1 MALAAAT
8 VWEVRPTN
16 GSDTNGGGFVTG
28 ASGTDFSQQNAKNTG
43 TTDKSVTD
51 GVGVGTTTFTSAT
64 ANFTTAIVGNVIYI
78 NGGWYQVTA
87 RASSLSITLD
97 RSPGTGTGWTVNI
110 GGALQ
115 TVATAI
121 ANATVAGMIAYCKA
135 ESSYT
140 TTAVVTLL
148 TTGFSPPIRLVGY
161 TTTRT
166 DNGKFTW
173 TTATNSIKL
182 INPSSSF
189 GYSFENFNFTST
201 AGTPGDCFHPTSGNA
216 TNLRIKNCIISGFN
230 VGVNGNF
237 AVDWA
242 IDGLLIE
249 DTEIKGSVSHGIFN
263 SGLTT
268 LVACAIHNNGG
279 SGVVLH
285 ANSGFNTSLF
295 ASFCAFKSNTA
306 DGVNIDSF
314 VHNGFLSFINCDFVN
329 NGGDGINCAFGTGGN
344 NIVLRNCIFYGN
356 TTYQVSGSNS
366 TGLPGLTGFSANGFG
381 ANGTGQYNNC
391 PSDPTDITLTADPFT
406 SRTGTPPDLSLNS
419 TAGGGALLKGVA
431 TPGTLPFS

>member
-87 RASSLSITLD
+87 RASSVSITLD

-110 GGALQ
+110 GGALA
-115 TVATAI
+115 TVAQSIT
-121 ANATVAGMIAYCKA
+121 NATVAGMLVYCKA
-135 ESSYT
+135 ESNYT

-148 TTGFSPPIRLVGY
+148 TTGFTPALRFIGY

-182 INPSSSF
+182 INPSSVY

-201 AGTPGDCFHPTSGNA
+201 AGTPGDCIHPTGGSA
-216 TNLRIKNCIISGFN
+216 IQIKFRNCIFSGFN
-230 VGVNGNF
+230 IAINGNF

-242 IDGLLIE
+242 IDGLCLE
-249 DTEIKGSVSHGIFN
+249 SCEIKSCVSHGIIN
-263 SGLTT
+263 TGITT
-268 LVACAIHNNGG
+268 LLGCTIHNNGG
-279 SGVVLH
+279 SGV
-285 ANSGFNTSLF
+285 AISTNASFSNSVF

-306 DGVNIDSF
+306 DGVNINAF
-314 VHNGFLSFINCDFVN
+314 ARNAFLSFVNCDFVS
-329 NGGDGINCAFGTGGN
+329 NGGMGINCNDTGGN
-344 NIVLRNCIFYGN
+344 NLVVWNCIFYGQ
-356 TTYQVSGSNS
+356 TTYGIAGSNNGNFPLS
-366 TGLPGLTGFSANGFG
+366 TSFKTNAFG
-381 ANGTGQYNNC
+381 ANSTANYLNC
-391 PSDPTDITLTADPFT
+391 VAGADDIALSADPFT

-419 TAGGGALLKGVA
+419 TAGGGAALKGVA